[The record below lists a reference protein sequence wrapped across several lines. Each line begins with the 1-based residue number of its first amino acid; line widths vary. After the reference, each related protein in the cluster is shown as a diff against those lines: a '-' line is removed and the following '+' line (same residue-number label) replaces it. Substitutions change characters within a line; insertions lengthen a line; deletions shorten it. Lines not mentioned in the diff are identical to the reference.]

1 MLLDAGCKCVPI
13 LPTLIFD
20 LPQLMTPA
28 DYLAALNRLHTTGR
42 AREHAY
48 RGDLQQLLST
58 ILTEGFTVVNEPS
71 QVRNVGNPDYLIRNA
86 NGVAVG
92 YIEAKDISKDIDDK
106 AYRDQFDRYRKGLD
120 NLIITNYLRFDFY
133 QSGERVHTVTIGD
146 LSNTTI
152 VARRGEYDRFV
163 NLIRDFGHFV
173 NQTIRSPKRLAELM
187 AGKARLL
194 QDILFKAVTADLKA
208 GNVTELTQQF
218 TTFREVLIH
227 DLAPKQFSDLYA
239 QTLAYG
245 LFAARLHD
253 KSPGDFSR
261 QEASELIPR
270 SNPFLRKLFDEIAGI
285 NIDSRIRSTVD
296 NLADIFVY
304 ADDVEAL
311 MTGYGEKTQMT
322 DPVIHFYET
331 FLAEYDPA
339 LRKARGVW
347 YTPQPVVDF
356 IVRAVDDILKSDFG
370 LSDGLADSSKIKI
383 KRKVATKKTADRR
396 SKVKMKEVEEEVH
409 RVQILDPATGTGTF
423 LASVIKYVFER
434 NFRMIPGAWPDY
446 VEQHLIPRL
455 NGFEILMASYAM
467 AHLKLDLLIR
477 ETGYN
482 RELAQR
488 FRIYLTNSLEE
499 DHPDTGTLFASF
511 LSQEAN
517 EANRI
522 KRETPVMCV
531 IGNPP
536 YSGES
541 SNKGE
546 WIMRLMDDYK
556 KEPRKKVKL
565 KERNSKWINNDYV
578 KFIRLSQEL
587 IKKNGSG
594 IVAYIHP
601 HGLLSNPTLRGVRWN
616 LSEEFDSI
624 YIVDLHGDVKKK
636 ESLAL
641 GSRDE
646 NVFDIPEGVC
656 ITILVKKNQIKDT
669 PVIKLAD
676 VWGSRT
682 KKYRYLN
689 ENSINQIDWK
699 IIEAGGDMNLFAD
712 SDINILDQA
721 FSVKDLFVIT
731 GGGLTTAHDEFVMA
745 AQPSELVERFTKF
758 KDSEP
763 DRDNLHRT
771 FSVKK
776 KKGWDILTGHQALQN
791 IENLVDYI
799 KPIQYRPFDSS
810 YIFYQDDLVWR
821 TVRKVMNHQTQT
833 DNTGILIG
841 RQGQVT
847 GSMTWNLVFA
857 ANDMTD
863 FNVFYRGGGTLFPLY
878 SYPSLDSQ
886 LNLATAF
893 APKETLRYPNLDEKL
908 VAKIAA
914 GLGLRFTPEKKDTP
928 GTFAP
933 IDLLD
938 YIYAV
943 LHSPVYRETYAEF
956 LKIDFPRVPYPEDQE
971 RFWELVRLGGE
982 LRRIHL
988 LEHPL
993 VDAPLVSYRGEG
1005 NNIVTRRLT
1014 SKSIGF
1020 EVTDEEAAT
1029 GRVWIN
1035 DGQYFDDVPASA
1047 WEFYIGGYQPAQKWL
1062 KDRRDRKL
1070 SYDDIRH
1077 YCRIIRS
1084 LTETERLME
1093 ELREMA
1099 EKD

>member
-1 MLLDAGCKCVPI
+1 
-13 LPTLIFD
+13 
-20 LPQLMTPA
+20 MTPA
-28 DYLAALNRLHTTGR
+28 DYLAALNRLHATGR

-58 ILTEGFTVVNEPS
+58 ILAKGFTVVNEPS

-92 YIEAKDISKDIDDK
+92 YVEAKDIGKDLDDK
-106 AYRDQFDRYRKGLD
+106 AYREQFDRYRKGLD
-120 NLIITNYLRFDFY
+120 NLVITDYLRFDFY
-133 QSGERVHTVTIGD
+133 QSGERVHTVTIGE
-146 LSNTTI
+146 LSGTTI
-152 VARRGEYDRFV
+152 VARGGEYDRFV
-163 NLIRDFGHFV
+163 NLIRDFGEFV
-173 NQTIRSPKRLAELM
+173 NQSIRSPKRLAELM

-194 QDILFKAVTADLKA
+194 QDILFQAVTADLET
-208 GNVTELTQQF
+208 GNETELTQQF
-218 TTFREVLIH
+218 TTFRDILIH
-227 DLAPKQFSDLYA
+227 DLEPRQFSDLYA

-253 KSPGDFSR
+253 DSPKDFSR

-270 SNPFLRKLFDEIAGI
+270 SNPFLRQLFGYVAGF
-285 NIDSRIRSTVD
+285 NIDSRIKPTVD

-304 ADDVEAL
+304 ADVKSL

-370 LSDGLADSSKIKI
+370 LKDGLADNSKIKI
-383 KRKVATKKTADRR
+383 KRQVATKKTADRR
-396 SKVKMKEVEEEVH
+396 SKVRMEEVEEEVH

-423 LASVIKYVFER
+423 LASVIKYVFEH
-434 NFRMIPGAWPDY
+434 NFRMMPGAWPDY

-455 NGFEILMASYAM
+455 NGFELLMASYAM
-467 AHLKLDLLIR
+467 AHLKLDLLLR
-477 ETGYN
+477 ETGYT

-488 FRIYLTNSLEE
+488 FRVYLTNSLEE

-536 YSGES
+536 YSVSS
-541 SNKGE
+541 SNRGKY
-546 WIMRLMDDYK
+546 IQDLLADYK
-556 KEPRKKVKL
+556 KNLNERK
-565 KERNSKWINNDYV
+565 INLDDDYI
-578 KFIRLSQEL
+578 KFIRLGHEMIRNTGDGVL
-587 IKKNGSG
+587 
-594 IVAYIHP
+594 AYVTNNSF
-601 HGLLSNPTLRGVRWN
+601 LDGVTHRQMRKSI
-616 LSEEFDSI
+616 LEDFDDI
-624 YIVDLHGDVKKK
+624 YIIDLAGDSRTGNGDSVK
-636 ESLAL
+636 
-641 GSRDE
+641 DE
-646 NVFDIPEGVC
+646 NVFDIIQGVSILIAVKNKISTEAITTRVKYTTVNGSRQKKYAFLDEGYIRNINWQQFVLHDKFKFFKPFDFSQQSEYSKGFKVTELFKDKVSGFQTKRDA
-656 ITILVKKNQIKDT
+656 ITVHFTKSELSDVKAVFTSNDTEDIRKMLELPKDGRDWK
-669 PVIKLAD
+669 IKLA
-676 VWGSRT
+676 
-682 KKYRYLN
+682 K
-689 ENSINQIDWK
+689 E
-699 IIEAGGDMNLFAD
+699 
-712 SDINILDQA
+712 
-721 FSVKDLFVIT
+721 
-731 GGGLTTAHDEFVMA
+731 
-745 AQPSELVERFTKF
+745 
-758 KDSEP
+758 
-763 DRDNLHRT
+763 
-771 FSVKK
+771 
-776 KKGWDILTGHQALQN
+776 DILTNFGRDEQ
-791 IENLVDYI
+791 VT
-799 KPIQYRPFDSS
+799 YRPFDYRFTYYSS
-810 YIFYQDDLVWR
+810 SSKGFIAYPRNDLVQ
-821 TVRKVMNHQTQT
+821 HFDG
-833 DNTGILIG
+833 DNIG
-841 RQGQVT
+841 LLLKR
-847 GSMTWNLVFA
+847 SRLL
-857 ANDMTD
+857 
-863 FNVFYRGGGTLFPLY
+863 GGTNSWHHIAVVSSKPDINYMADQTFCLPLY
-878 SYPSLDSQ
+878 LYQNPSPSQ
-886 LNLATAF
+886 LNF
-893 APKETLRYPNLDEKL
+893 APASPPHAPLRRPNLDEKL
-908 VAKIAA
+908 VAKIAEA
-914 GLGLRFTPEKKDTP
+914 LGLQITFEKDDTP

-938 YIYAV
+938 YVYAA
-943 LHSPVYRETYAEF
+943 LHDPVYRETYAEF
-956 LKIDFPRVPYPEDQE
+956 LKIDFPRVPYPEEAD

-1020 EVTDEEAAT
+1020 EVTDKEAAT

-1047 WEFYIGGYQPAQKWL
+1047 WEFYVGGYQPAQKWL

-1077 YCRIIRS
+1077 YCRIVRA
-1084 LTETERLME
+1084 LTETKRLMR
-1093 ELREMA
+1093 ELRGMTV
-1099 EKD
+1099 